1 MAYQKFTGTYQSSD
15 HINRI
20 HYYIYEPET
29 DLRAI
34 LQIVHDFGDFV
45 ERNDNLIRFLQIMAL
60 WFADVTISGMDVL
73 LKKRTMAI
81 LAARMDGLIW

>member
-45 ERNDNLIRFLQIMAL
+45 ERNENLIRFLQIMAL
-60 WFADVTISGMDVL
+60 GFADVTISGMDVL